1 MPGIFVLITDHNY
14 CIADHVGK
22 IYLEMALD
30 NIDNEETAVLRVRR
44 FEESQSRVRN
54 IVRLQA
60 GIIILTSTTTKSA
73 AGL

>member
-60 GIIILTSTTTKSA
+60 AIIILTSTTTKSA

>member
-1 MPGIFVLITDHNY
+1 MITDHNY
-14 CIADHVGK
+14 YIADHVDN

-30 NIDNEETAVLRVRR
+30 NIDNEETVVLRVRR

-60 GIIILTSTTTKSA
+60 AIIILTSTTTKSA
-73 AGL
+73 ASL